1 MTDTAA
7 PTPPGEPPDDDRIR
21 EILTLLQVI
30 QGLLNDLL
38 ADRDQHPVSDVI
50 KDYLTSM
57 KLMEGHLADTVKILT
72 QLIAQ
77 LTETIPAQ
85 EAERSRQNRAIADRM
100 DRLEAKLDRI
110 LDLLGEPMSNPDA
123 G

>member
-7 PTPPGEPPDDDRIR
+7 PSLPGEPPDDDRIR

-50 KDYLTSM
+50 KDYLTSI
-57 KLMEGHLADTVKILT
+57 KLMEGHLAETVNILT

-77 LTETIPAQ
+77 LTEAIRVQ
-85 EAERSRQNRAIADRM
+85 EVERSRQNRAMADRM